1 MARLGENGGVK
12 WLGLFVASAAV
23 LQGAPSFNGD
33 VAKIL
38 HARCANCHHSGEVA
52 PFPLVTYEDARS
64 KAKLIAEV
72 TRNRHMP
79 PWQPEPGFVNFEGS
93 RRLTQKEI
101 ATLAQWTDG
110 GAVRGKGAP
119 PLAPVFPRA
128 DEWRLGPPD
137 LVVDL
142 PEPFEVPADGT
153 DIYRC
158 FVVPMKLA
166 TDKFVR
172 AVEFRPSNRR
182 VVHHA
187 LLFTDASMLQRQ
199 SSYPCFG
206 TIGLF
211 PTEGLGGWSPGN
223 APIQMPEGAAV
234 PVVRGSRLVAQV
246 HYHPTGKVEKEKWS
260 VGFYFTDKA
269 PVRRVV
275 DVGLASRV
283 IDIPAGEANYVVK
296 QQFTVPIAVDAI
308 GVIPHAHLLCR
319 EMRAWATLP
328 NGRKQWLLNI
338 KKWDFNWQDQFRYE
352 RPIRLPAD
360 TRIEMEFVYD
370 NSAANPRNPHSP
382 PQRVVAG
389 PGIADEM
396 AGVHIQSIPVNME
409 ELPELGR
416 ALWGAVM
423 RSVGGSFYTLPQ

>member
-1 MARLGENGGVK
+1 MVTAGENGGVK
-12 WLGLFVASAAV
+12 RLAVALASVVA
-23 LQGAPSFNGD
+23 LQGAATYTRD

-38 HARCANCHHSGEVA
+38 QTRCAGCHHAGEVA
-52 PFPLVTYEDARS
+52 PFPLVTYEDARA
-64 KAKLIAEV
+64 KAKQIAALV
-72 TRNRHMP
+72 KTRQMP
-79 PWQPEPGFVNFEGS
+79 PWQPEPGYVEFAGS
-93 RRLTQKEI
+93 RRLSDKELR
-101 ATLAQWTDG
+101 TLVSWAEG
-110 GAVRGKGAP
+110 GAARGKGLEPAG
-119 PLAPVFPRA
+119 PVFPKA
-128 DEWRLGPPD
+128 EEWRLGRPD

-142 PEPFEVPADGT
+142 PEAFEVPAEGADV
-153 DIYRC
+153 YRC
-158 FVVPMKLA
+158 FVVPTGLA
-166 TDKFVR
+166 EDKFVR

-187 LLFTDASMLQRQ
+187 LLFTDASLLKRPA
-199 SSYPCFG
+199 SYPCFG

-223 APIQMPEGAAV
+223 APIEMPEGAAV

-246 HYHPTGKVEKEKWS
+246 HYNPTGKVERERWS
-260 VGFYFTDKA
+260 VGFYFTEKA

-283 IDIPAGEANYVVK
+283 IDIPAGEAYYVVK
-296 QQFTVPIAVDAI
+296 QQFTIPIAVDAI

-328 NGRKQWLLNI
+328 NGKKQWLLNI
-338 KKWDFNWQDQFRYE
+338 KQWDFNWQDQFRYAK
-352 RPIRLPAD
+352 PIRLPAE
-360 TRIEMEFVYD
+360 TKIEMEFVYD
-370 NSAANPRNPHSP
+370 NSAGNPRNPHSP

-396 AGVHIQSIPVNME
+396 AGVHVQSIPVDMK

>member
-1 MARLGENGGVK
+1 MK
-12 WLGLFVASAAV
+12 WALAMASALV
-23 LQGAPSFNGD
+23 LQGAPTFTRD

-38 HARCANCHHSGEVA
+38 QTKCAGCHHAGEVA
-52 PFPLVTYEDARS
+52 PFSLVSFEDARS

-72 TRNRHMP
+72 VKSRQMP
-79 PWQPEPGFVNFEGS
+79 PWQPEPGFVDFAGN
-93 RRLTQKEI
+93 RRLTDKEI
-101 ATLAQWTDG
+101 RTLAAWVAG
-110 GAVRGKGAP
+110 GAIRGKGPEP
-119 PLAPVFPRA
+119 PGPVFPKA
-128 DEWRLGPPD
+128 DEWTLGKPD

-142 PEPFEVPADGT
+142 PEAFLVPAEGS

-158 FVVPMKLA
+158 FVLPTGL
-166 TDKFVR
+166 TEDKFVR

-187 LLFTDASMLQRQ
+187 LLFTDASLLKRPP
-199 SSYPCFG
+199 SYPCFG

-223 APIQMPEGAAV
+223 GPIQMPQGAAI

-246 HYHPTGKVEKEKWS
+246 HYHPTGKVERERWS

-296 QQFTVPIAVDAI
+296 QQFTSPIAVDAI

-328 NGRKQWLLNI
+328 NGKKQWLLNI
-338 KKWDFNWQDQFRYE
+338 RNWDFNWQDQFRYAK
-352 RPIRLPAD
+352 PIRLPAD
-360 TRIEMEFVYD
+360 TKIEMEFVYD
-370 NSAANPRNPHSP
+370 NSAGNPRNPNSP
-382 PQRVVAG
+382 PKRVLAG

-396 AGVHIQSIPVNME
+396 AGVHIQSIPVHME